1 LLGEEGI
8 AAVVESGS
16 DLFGESGPLV
26 EEADGQE
33 ASITGE
39 GSGRDFDFH
48 GSGGEEIEGKER
60 NGV

>member
-8 AAVVESGS
+8 AAVVESVC

-26 EEADGQE
+26 ELTDWQE
-33 ASITGE
+33 AGVTGE
-39 GSGRDFDFH
+39 GSGRKFDFN

-60 NGV
+60 DRV